1 VSTAPVL
8 TGQLI
13 DAPIPGLAYRTPTVE
28 GETDTG
34 GRFTYRDGEQIE
46 FSIGDLALGSVRG
59 AAEVT
64 SRDLAR
70 AAAGL
75 ANPELADPELA
86 DPDVTNR
93 ARFMQSIAAAT
104 GPGRLTAAGLRKS
117 GLPAVDFGKPEADF
131 GAGDAVAALLAE
143 AGITLISPAEARN
156 ELRRAIAGIVKVTDV
171 RIPTRDGSY
180 LLADV
185 FTPRRPGRY
194 PVLLR
199 LSVYGRAFAMGSIVT
214 SEDRVASETRE
225 DQWFEQPRDALP
237 GLVKYAENAVSANT
251 SEWVPRGYVCVRVD
265 GRGVGRTPGTLAPF
279 SPQEALDYYDAI
291 EWAARQDWSD
301 GNVGLY
307 GSSYTGTTQWNVAS
321 LQPPS
326 LKAMM
331 PWAAD
336 GDGYRE
342 LAYPGGILA
351 EGYRRNWWTMVT
363 SASPASAHSDFYDFL
378 EQHPFDDPAA
388 YGPAGQIGG
397 ADYQRVTVPAL
408 VAVSQGL
415 YLHARGGFEAFEGL
429 DSPET
434 RLVVS
439 PADYFPF
446 MYRECLAQQFAFFD
460 RHLKGRSDDSG
471 PPVRI
476 AVRTGGNGFAWLE
489 ADAWPPRAATSRT
502 YYLDAA
508 AGTLSDSAPQTGSV
522 AEYSADPQERA
533 GQEFAGASFL
543 TEPAD
548 TDLDVIGHPRAT
560 LWVSSSTQDMDVF
573 VALRVIR
580 PDGTEHMY
588 AADPREPMTNGA
600 LKVSHRITDP
610 ARSNARRPW
619 HTHRPEDVR
628 LLSAAEVVE
637 VEVEIMGVAAR
648 IPAGGR
654 LRLDIHPVERNG
666 DPLGG
671 REGFQR
677 AYDHGYHDGA
687 QNRIHTGPDFPS
699 HLVVPVMPAAG

>member
-13 DAPIPGLAYRTPTVE
+13 DAPIAGLTYRTPTVE
-28 GETDTG
+28 GETDRE
-34 GRFTYRDGEQIE
+34 GRFTYRDSEEIE
-46 FSIGDLALGSVRG
+46 FSLGALALGSARG

-64 SRDLAR
+64 SRDFSR

-75 ANPELADPELA
+75 ADPELT
-86 DPDVTNR
+86 DPDLTNR
-93 ARFMQSIAAAT
+93 ARFMQSLAVAT
-104 GPGRLTAAGLRKS
+104 GTGQVAVARLRDSAPA
-117 GLPAVDFGKPEADF
+117 AVDFGKPEADF
-131 GAGDAVAALLAE
+131 GVDDAVADFLGGANTALV
-143 AGITLISPAEARN
+143 SPAEARN
-156 ELRRAIAGIVKVTDV
+156 ELRRAIAGIVKLTDV

-185 FTPRRPGRY
+185 FTPRQPGRY

-199 LSVYGRAFAMGSIVT
+199 LSVYGRAFGMGSILT
-214 SEDRVASETRE
+214 EDDRAASETRE

-237 GLVKYAENAVSANT
+237 GLVRYAENAVSANT
-251 SEWVPRGYVCVRVD
+251 SDWVPRGYVCVRVD
-265 GRGVGRTPGTLAPF
+265 SRGVGRTPGTLAPF
-279 SPQEALDYYDAI
+279 SPQEAQDYYDAI
-291 EWAARQDWSD
+291 EWAAQQGWSD

-307 GSSYTGTTQWNVAS
+307 GSSYTGTTQWNVAI

-336 GDGYRE
+336 GDAYRE

-363 SASPASAHSDFYDFL
+363 TASPASTHSGFYDFL

-397 ADYQRVTVPAL
+397 SDYPRVTVPAL

-429 DSPET
+429 PSPDK

-439 PADYFPF
+439 AADYFPF
-446 MYRECLAQQFAFFD
+446 MYSECLAQEFAFFD
-460 RHLKGRSDDSG
+460 RHLKGRPADSG

-476 AVRTGGNGFAWLE
+476 AVRTGGNGFTWR
-489 ADAWPPRAATSRT
+489 DSDTWPPATVTSRT

-508 AGTLSDSAPQTGSV
+508 TGSLEDAAPLTGSA
-522 AEYSADPQERA
+522 AEYSADPAQTGGR
-533 GQEFAGASFL
+533 EFAGVSFL

-548 TDLDVIGHPRAT
+548 ADLDVIGHPRAT
-560 LWVSSSTQDMDVF
+560 LWVSSSSPDMDVF
-573 VALRVIR
+573 VALRVIG

-600 LKVSHRITDP
+600 LKVSHRVTDP
-610 ARSNARRPW
+610 ERSNARRPW
-619 HTHRPEDVR
+619 HTHRAEDVR
-628 LLSAAEVVE
+628 LLSPGEVVE
-637 VEVEIMGVAAR
+637 VEVEVMGVAAR

-654 LRLDIHPVERNG
+654 LRLDIHPIERNG

-677 AYDHGYHDGA
+677 AYDHSYHDGA
-687 QNRIHTGPDFPS
+687 LNQVHTGPDFPS
-699 HLVVPVMPAAG
+699 HLVIPVLPVLG